1 MLKECLIQFRDEV
14 SGRYSSSPHLYYK
27 EIMRNEDGSYS
38 KGGFFH
44 NCWIEARISKDGI
57 VTFNH
62 CGDEGM
68 KELVRKVRRDIEF
81 ER

>member
-1 MLKECLIQFRDEV
+1 MEVTQLDIIQRVD
-14 SGRYSSSPHLYYK
+14 LC
-27 EIMRNEDGSYS
+27 
-38 KGGFFH
+38 

-68 KELVRKVRRDIEF
+68 KELVTSSPHARGFTEALRGG
-81 ER
+81 

>member
-1 MLKECLIQFRDEV
+1 MEVTQLDIIQ
-14 SGRYSSSPHLYYK
+14 G
-27 EIMRNEDGSYS
+27 ED
-38 KGGFFH
+38 FFH
-44 NCWIEARISKDGI
+44 NCWIEARISKEGI